1 VILFA
6 AKGWASDPAWSS
18 EVYWGCVF
26 LMGGQHLQA
35 SWLILQDFRL
45 VPVPATHWLCAEPHG
60 SSASILLLLGLFQGP
75 MDPSKMLAV
84 FVSLHF
90 WLLSDFVQTASASIK
105 EQTISLKTPSTEK
118 KGPFCS
124 FHQLIIKLILM
135 KHWLCIM
142 HYYALHML
150 YWCNV

>member
-1 VILFA
+1 MILFA

-18 EVYWGCVF
+18 EVYWGCIF

-75 MDPSKMLAV
+75 VDASKMLAV

-90 WLLSDFVQTASASIK
+90 WLLSDFVQTASGSIK
-105 EQTISLKTPSTEK
+105 EQMISLKTPSTEK
-118 KGPFCS
+118 KRALL
-124 FHQLIIKLILM
+124 LIPPTYNKININEALTVYHAL
-135 KHWLCIM
+135 LCFT
-142 HYYALHML
+142 YALLM
-150 YWCNV
+150 